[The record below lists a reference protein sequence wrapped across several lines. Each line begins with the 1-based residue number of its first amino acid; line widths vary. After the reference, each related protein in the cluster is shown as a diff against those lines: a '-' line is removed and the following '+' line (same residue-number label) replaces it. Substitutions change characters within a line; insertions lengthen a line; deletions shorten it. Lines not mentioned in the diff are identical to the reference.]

1 MRNKI
6 FSDVTSNPLQRNY
19 VMKKIAFLILLV
31 VLFAARDAA
40 WAAAQ
45 GVQRPSVNL
54 LNDEFKADDL
64 NQRNSVYDPLEPM
77 NRVFFQINDK
87 LYFWVLKPVKTGY
100 SAVVPQDIRKC
111 FGNFFDNIA
120 SPVSFVNN
128 LLQGRFEDSG
138 VVLSRFVINTTMGI
152 FGFADEASEVFNL
165 SPRPADFGETLGV
178 YGLGGGIYFVWPVIG
193 PSNIRDSVGFVGD
206 IYAHPVTYLDWDTG
220 EQAGYYM
227 GNRINAMSL
236 GPDVY
241 EDLKKMSLDPYVAAR
256 QAYSE
261 HRQDQ
266 IDRQKS
272 AHNDVQ

>member
-1 MRNKI
+1 
-6 FSDVTSNPLQRNY
+6 
-19 VMKKIAFLILLV
+19 MKKIAFLILLV

-152 FGFADEASEVFNL
+152 FGFADEASEVFHL